1 MSKWIIMRIMIW
13 LMNPICSKLTLS
25 LLTWINFENRE
36 QIVST
41 KVKWCECSV
50 NISQHLNNNVLAFQW
65 QNLNVTYF
73 QRLVPKALKFENT
86 CTHELTIFGKKSNK
100 MHILSINNEH
110 QIKKSI
116 KCNVS
121 LVQNWTF
128 RSILYLC
135 EYCRP

>member
-1 MSKWIIMRIMIW
+1 MIW

-25 LLTWINFENRE
+25 LLALSLLTLSLTWINFENRE

-73 QRLVPKALKFENT
+73 
-86 CTHELTIFGKKSNK
+86 
-100 MHILSINNEH
+100 
-110 QIKKSI
+110 
-116 KCNVS
+116 
-121 LVQNWTF
+121 
-128 RSILYLC
+128 
-135 EYCRP
+135 